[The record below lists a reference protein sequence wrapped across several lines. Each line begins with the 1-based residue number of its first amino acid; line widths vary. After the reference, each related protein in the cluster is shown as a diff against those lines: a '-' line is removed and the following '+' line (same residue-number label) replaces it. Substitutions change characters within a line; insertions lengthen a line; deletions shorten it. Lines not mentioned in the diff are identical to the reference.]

1 MSFKQ
6 IDLERDNG
14 QGFCFFFSPLPFVF
28 WILLQASQA
37 DTFAERDKKQPNRG
51 EAQPVESLCDS
62 LCMVPLSCLQLAP
75 WWAGETDLLWM
86 KLNKNTVCQKEGPS
100 LSAVSSDRRGGV
112 GFSSKLYSSL
122 SSSLQSHIVTQ
133 KAAVFQRMADLLS
146 ALAASLLFP

>member
-28 WILLQASQA
+28 WILLQASQV

-62 LCMVPLSCLQLAP
+62 LCMVPLSCL
-75 WWAGETDLLWM
+75 
-86 KLNKNTVCQKEGPS
+86 
-100 LSAVSSDRRGGV
+100 
-112 GFSSKLYSSL
+112 
-122 SSSLQSHIVTQ
+122 
-133 KAAVFQRMADLLS
+133 
-146 ALAASLLFP
+146 